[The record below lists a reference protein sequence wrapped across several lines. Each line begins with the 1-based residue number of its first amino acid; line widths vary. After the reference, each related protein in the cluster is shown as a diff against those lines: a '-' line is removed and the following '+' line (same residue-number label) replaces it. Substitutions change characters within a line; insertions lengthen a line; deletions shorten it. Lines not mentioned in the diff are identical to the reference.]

1 MYCIMDKIYKKKINR
16 ITKKTEKEYCW
27 NIVVDS
33 DEEDNIIKSIQKKE
47 KKLNLKK

>member
-33 DEEDNIIKSIQKKE
+33 DEEDKKKSIFKWSYEQ
-47 KKLNLKK
+47 